1 MSTPNRQKRTYE
13 EITSRLQTLVENDGL
28 KPGDRLPPERQLAI
42 MFGVSRNSM
51 REAIKSLE
59 QHGMLVSKPGAG
71 TFIAANGKGNLA
83 SALEDAFARERYR
96 LNDIFELRL
105 LLEPQIA
112 NLAAQRISLSELEEL
127 RKLIEEYEKNLHDG
141 LPVFF
146 LDQAFH
152 DAIAAATGNQS
163 LMLLMEQMHDLL
175 DESRDDALQS
185 PTRSANSLHDHI
197 KILSALSDR
206 DPDRARYAM
215 YEHLKHTREIVFTST
230 TGE

>member
-1 MSTPNRQKRTYE
+1 VSTPNRQKRTYE
-13 EITSRLQTLVENDGL
+13 EITSRLHTLVVNDGL

-42 MFGVSRNSM
+42 MFGVSRNSV

-71 TFIAANGKGNLA
+71 TFVAASSKGNLA
-83 SALEDAFARERYR
+83 SALEDAFARERHR
-96 LNDIFELRL
+96 LDDIFELRL
-105 LLEPQIA
+105 LLEPQITH
-112 NLAAQRISLSELEEL
+112 LAAQRISPAELEEL
-127 RKLIEEYEKNLHDG
+127 QKLIEEYEQNMQDG

-163 LMLLMEQMHDLL
+163 IMLLMEQMHDLL
-175 DESRDDALQS
+175 GESRDDALQS
-185 PTRSANSLHDHI
+185 PARNANSLRDHI
-197 KILSALSDR
+197 EILSALSEL
-206 DPDRARYAM
+206 DPDRARDAM
-215 YEHLKHTREIVFTST
+215 SEHLKHTRKIVFTST

>member
-13 EITSRLQTLVENDGL
+13 EITSRLHTLVENDGL

-42 MFGVSRNSM
+42 MFGVSRNSV

-71 TFIAANGKGNLA
+71 TFIAASGKGNLA
-83 SALEDAFARERYR
+83 SALEDAFARERHR
-96 LNDIFELRL
+96 LDDIFELRL

-112 NLAAQRISLSELEEL
+112 HLAAQRVSQSELEEMQNL
-127 RKLIEEYEKNLHDG
+127 VREYEKNMHEG

-152 DAIAAATGNQS
+152 DAIASATGNQS
-163 LMLLMEQMHDLL
+163 IMLLMEQMHDLL
-175 DESRDDALQS
+175 GESRDDALQS
-185 PTRSANSLHDHI
+185 PARSANSLHDHI
-197 KILSALSDR
+197 KILSALSDH
-206 DPDRARYAM
+206 DPDRARNAM
-215 YEHLKHTREIVFTST
+215 SDHLTHTREIVFTLT

>member
-42 MFGVSRNSM
+42 MFGVSRNSV

-83 SALEDAFARERYR
+83 SALEDAFARERHR

-112 NLAAQRISLSELEEL
+112 HLAAQRISLSELEEL
-127 RKLIEEYEKNLHDG
+127 RKLIEEYEKNLQDG

-215 YEHLKHTREIVFTST
+215 HEHLKHTREIVFTST